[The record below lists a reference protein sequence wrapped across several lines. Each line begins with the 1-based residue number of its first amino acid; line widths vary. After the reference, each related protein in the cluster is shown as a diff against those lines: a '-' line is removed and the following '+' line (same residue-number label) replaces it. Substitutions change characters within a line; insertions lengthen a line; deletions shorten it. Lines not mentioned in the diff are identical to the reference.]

1 MSNDV
6 INFWGSCSRL
16 NPVKGSAM
24 TLQSLL
30 RTHPTNRN
38 SKAKFGFYCVELG
51 TAKEGHGD
59 LQKMQGRFHLL
70 ASRPLLLGFCRQIG
84 CSRCL
89 GVKTLDLQNFGKRCS
104 FHVPCVKVYSERE
117 NRNAA
122 TLSLNQCERTA
133 VRLGSTTP
141 EGDGWQNS

>member
-16 NPVKGSAM
+16 NPTKGSAM

-38 SKAKFGFYCVELG
+38 SKAKFGVYCVELG

-59 LQKMQGRFHLL
+59 LQKNT
-70 ASRPLLLGFCRQIG
+70 
-84 CSRCL
+84 
-89 GVKTLDLQNFGKRCS
+89 VKISSPG
-104 FHVPCVKVYSERE
+104 
-117 NRNAA
+117 
-122 TLSLNQCERTA
+122 
-133 VRLGSTTP
+133 
-141 EGDGWQNS
+141 